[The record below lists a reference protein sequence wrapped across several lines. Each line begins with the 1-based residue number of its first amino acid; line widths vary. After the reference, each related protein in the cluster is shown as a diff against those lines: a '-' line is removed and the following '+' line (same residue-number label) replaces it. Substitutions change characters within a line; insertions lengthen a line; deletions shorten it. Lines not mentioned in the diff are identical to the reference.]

1 MPVHNFRR
9 PQGRLVE
16 FEIESAALAG
26 NLLGDPTRRVV
37 AVYLPPGY
45 DADPSR
51 RYPLF
56 VDLVGFTGSGLAH
69 LNWRAFGESVP
80 QRLDRLVAEGRM
92 GPVVAAFPDCF
103 TSLGGNQYID
113 SAALGRWE
121 GFLIEEMLPRLEAD
135 FRLLPGREHRAVF
148 GKSSGGYG
156 AIVHGLHRAEAWG
169 AVACH
174 SGDMGF
180 DLCYPSHLPATV
192 RFVAAKG
199 GVAGFLEAFT
209 AAPKT
214 TEEWLNH
221 MEMVAMAAS
230 YDPDPAAPKGIRLP
244 LGPDAAEIDPD
255 RWAAWKAHDPVALV
269 QQERCRANLRSL
281 RGLYLDCG
289 TNDQYHLVH
298 GARAFAGALRR
309 AGIPHRFEEFDDDHT
324 NVDYRM
330 DVSLPFLYEALMGPS
345 GSGAG

>member
-16 FEIESAALAG
+16 IEIESAALEG

-37 AVYLPPGY
+37 MVYLPPGY
-45 DADPSR
+45 ADSTD

-56 VDLVGFTGSGLAH
+56 VDLVGFTGSGPAH
-69 LNWRAFGESVP
+69 LNWKAFGESVP

-113 SAALGRWE
+113 SAAMGRWE
-121 GFLIEEMLPRLEAD
+121 GFLIEEMLPRLEAG

-156 AIVHGLHRAEAWG
+156 SIVHGLRRAEAWG

-174 SGDMGF
+174 SGDMAF
-180 DLCYPSHLPATV
+180 DLCYRSHLPATA
-192 RFVAAKG
+192 RFLAAKG
-199 GVAGFLEAFT
+199 GVAAFLEAFA

-214 TEEWLNH
+214 TDEWLHH

-230 YDPDPAAPKGIRLP
+230 YEPDPSAPKGIRLP
-244 LGPDAAEIDPD
+244 VDPETAEMDET
-255 RWAAWKAHDPVALV
+255 RWAAWKAHDPVVLV
-269 QQERCRANLRSL
+269 GQEWCRANLRSL
-281 RGLYLDCG
+281 RGLYVDCG

-298 GARAFAGALRR
+298 GARAFVRALQA

-330 DVSLPFLYEALMGPS
+330 DVSLPFLYEAVMGP
-345 GSGAG
+345 ARR

>member
-16 FEIESAALAG
+16 IEIRSSALEG
-26 NLLGDPTRRVV
+26 NLLGDPAQRVV

-45 DADPSR
+45 DAGDR

-56 VDLVGFTGSGLAH
+56 VDLVGYTGSGLSH
-69 LNWRAFGESVP
+69 VGWKAFGESVP

-113 SAALGRWE
+113 SAATGRWE
-121 GFLIEEMLPRLEAD
+121 AFLIEEMLPRLEQE
-135 FRLLPGREHRAVF
+135 FRLLSGREHRAVF

-156 AIVHGLHRAEAWG
+156 AIVHGLRRADAWG

-174 SGDMGF
+174 SGDMAF
-180 DLCYPSHLPATV
+180 DLCYRVDFAKTLGFLAE
-192 RFVAAKG
+192 KG
-199 GVAGFLEAFT
+199 GVAGFFEAFA

-214 TEEWLNH
+214 NDEWLH
-221 MEMVAMAAS
+221 RLEVLAMAAT
-230 YDPDPAAPKGIRLP
+230 YDPDPSAPMGVRLP
-244 LGPDAAEIDPD
+244 LDPETAEIDPA
-255 RWAAWKAHDPVALV
+255 RWAAWVAHDPVVLV
-269 QQERCRANLRSL
+269 GRDDCQANLRSL

-289 TNDQYHLVH
+289 SKDQYHLVY
-298 GARAFAGALRR
+298 GARAFARALRA
-309 AGIPHRFEEFDDDHT
+309 AGIAHRYEEFDDDHT

-330 DVSLPFLYEALMGPS
+330 DVSLPFLYEALMGDG
-345 GSGAG
+345 GS

>member
-16 FEIESAALAG
+16 IEIRSSALEG
-26 NLLGDPTRRVV
+26 NLLGDPAQRVV

-45 DADPSR
+45 DAGDR

-56 VDLVGFTGSGLAH
+56 VDLVGYTGSGLSH
-69 LNWRAFGESVP
+69 VGWKAFGESVP

-113 SAALGRWE
+113 SAATGRWE
-121 GFLIEEMLPRLEAD
+121 AFLIEEMLPRLEQE
-135 FRLLPGREHRAVF
+135 FRLLSGREHRAVF

-156 AIVHGLHRAEAWG
+156 AIVHGLRRADAWG

-174 SGDMGF
+174 SGDMAF
-180 DLCYPSHLPATV
+180 DLCYRVDFAKTLGFLAE
-192 RFVAAKG
+192 KG
-199 GVAGFLEAFT
+199 GVAGFFEAFA

-214 TEEWLNH
+214 NDEWLH
-221 MEMVAMAAS
+221 RLEVLAMAAT
-230 YDPDPAAPKGIRLP
+230 YDPDPSAPMGVRLP
-244 LGPDAAEIDPD
+244 LDPETAEIDPA
-255 RWAAWKAHDPVALV
+255 RWAAWLAHDPVVLV
-269 QQERCRANLRSL
+269 GRDDCQANLRSL

-289 TNDQYHLVH
+289 SKDQYHLVY
-298 GARAFAGALRR
+298 GARAFARALRA
-309 AGIPHRFEEFDDDHT
+309 AGIAHRYEEFEDDHT

-330 DVSLPFLYEALMGPS
+330 DVSLPFLYQALMGDG
-345 GSGAG
+345 GS

>member
-1 MPVHNFRR
+1 MPVHNFHR
-9 PQGRLVE
+9 PEGRLVE
-16 FEIESAALAG
+16 IEIASAALEG

-45 DADPSR
+45 NAAPER

-69 LNWRAFGESVP
+69 LNWKAFGESVP

-92 GPVVAAFPDCF
+92 GPVIAAFPDCF

-113 SAALGRWE
+113 SAAMGRWE
-121 GFLIEEMLPRLEAD
+121 AFLIDEMLPRLEAE

-156 AIVHGLHRAEAWG
+156 AIVHGLRRAEAWG

-174 SGDMGF
+174 SGDMAF
-180 DLCYPSHLPATV
+180 DLCYRAHLPATA
-192 RFVAAKG
+192 RFLAAHG
-199 GVAGFLEAFT
+199 GVAGFLEGLAT
-209 AAPKT
+209 APKT
-214 TEEWLNH
+214 TDEWLNH
-221 MEMVAMAAS
+221 LEMLAMAAS

-244 LGPDAAEIDPD
+244 VDPETAEMDEA
-255 RWAAWKAHDPVALV
+255 RWAAWKAHDPVVLV

-281 RGLYLDCG
+281 RGLYIDCG
-289 TNDQYHLVH
+289 VDDQYHLVH
-298 GARAFAGALRR
+298 GARALARALRQG
-309 AGIPHRFEEFDDDHT
+309 GIAHHFEEFDDNHT

-330 DVSLPFLYEALMGPS
+330 DVSLPFLYEALR
-345 GSGAG
+345 GAARR